1 MLNSDMDIWAQSNA
15 QQYITTI
22 SDDFVRIVESQQQI
36 ATIRIVDSLEEQAIL
51 ESLLETTKP
60 PVISNTGHLHYL
72 FSTPFRYPPLKHGSR
87 FGTRFEPSLLYG
99 SKTIET
105 LLSECS
111 YYRFLFWNG
120 MVSPPKS
127 KKFITEHTVFA
138 GRYYSEQ
145 GLRLHDAS
153 FSAHSGLLRD
163 PANYAATQ
171 ALGRAMR
178 EAGVEA
184 FEYHSARDAKKGINI
199 ALYTANALIVNEPLY
214 KSQWIC
220 STTANNVRFSSR
232 DDSKVYGFNINEF
245 KVDGVFPLASL

>member
-1 MLNSDMDIWAQSNA
+1 MDIWVRSNA
-15 QQYITTI
+15 QQHITTI

-36 ATIRIVDSLEEQAIL
+36 ATTRIVDSLEEQAIL
-51 ESLLETTKP
+51 ELLLETTKP
-60 PVISNTGHLHYL
+60 PVMSNTRHLHYL

-87 FGTRFEPSLLYG
+87 FGSRFEPSLLYG

-105 LLSECS
+105 LLIECS

-120 MVSPPKS
+120 MMEPPKS

-138 GRYYSEQ
+138 GRYYSEK
-145 GLRLHDAS
+145 GLRLHDIAFSEHSDALRHPAS
-153 FSAHSGLLRD
+153 
-163 PANYAATQ
+163 YTVTQ
-171 ALGRAMR
+171 TLGSAMR
-178 EAGVEA
+178 EAGIEA
-184 FEYHSARDAKKGINI
+184 FEYSSARDVKKGINI
-199 ALYTANALIVNEPLY
+199 ALYTANALMVNEPLY

-245 KVDGVFPLASL
+245 TVDGALPSAAV

>member
-1 MLNSDMDIWAQSNA
+1 MDIWAHA
-15 QQYITTI
+15 QKHIATI

-36 ATIRIVDSLEEQAIL
+36 ATTRIVDSLEEQSIL

-60 PVISNTGHLHYL
+60 PIIDNTEHLHYL
-72 FSTPFRYPPLKHGSR
+72 FSTPFRYPPLIHGSR
-87 FGTRFEPSLLYG
+87 FGSRFEPSLLYG
-99 SKTIET
+99 SKTVKT
-105 LLSECS
+105 LLIECS
-111 YYRFLFWNG
+111 YYRFLFWSG
-120 MVSPPKS
+120 MSEPPKS

-145 GLRLHDAS
+145 GLRLQDAS
-153 FSAHSGLLRD
+153 FSEHTAALRH
-163 PANYAATQ
+163 PANYTVTQ
-171 ALGRAMR
+171 TLGSAMR

-184 FEYHSARDAKKGINI
+184 FEYYSARDAKKGINI

-245 KVDGVFPLASL
+245 KIDGVLPSAAI

>member
-1 MLNSDMDIWAQSNA
+1 MDIWSLAQKH
-15 QQYITTI
+15 ITTI

-36 ATIRIVDSLEEQAIL
+36 ATTRIVDSLEEQAIL

-60 PVISNTGHLHYL
+60 TVIDNTDHLHYL
-72 FSTPFRYPPLKHGSR
+72 FSTPFRYPPLKYGSR

-105 LLSECS
+105 LLIECS

-120 MVSPPKS
+120 MVEPPKS

-138 GRYYSEQ
+138 GRYYSQQ

-153 FSAHSGLLRD
+153 FYAHTDVLRHQ
-163 PANYAATQ
+163 ANYAATQ
-171 ALGRAMR
+171 VLGRAMR
-178 EAGVEA
+178 EAGIEA
-184 FEYHSARDAKKGINI
+184 FEYYSARDAKKGINI
-199 ALYTANALIVNEPLY
+199 GLYTTNALIVNEPLY

-245 KVDGVFPLASL
+245 KVDGRLPSAAI

>member
-1 MLNSDMDIWAQSNA
+1 MDIWAHA
-15 QQYITTI
+15 QKHITTI

-36 ATIRIVDSLEEQAIL
+36 ATTRIVDSLEEQAIL

-60 PVISNTGHLHYL
+60 PVLGNTGHLHYL
-72 FSTPFRYPPLKHGSR
+72 FSTPFRYPPLKYGSR
-87 FGTRFEPSLLYG
+87 FGSRFEPSLLYG

-105 LLSECS
+105 LLIECS

-120 MVSPPKS
+120 MTEPPQS
-127 KKFITEHTVFA
+127 RKFITEHTVFA

-145 GLRLHDAS
+145 GLRLHDTS
-153 FSAHSGLLRD
+153 FSAYTDILRH
-163 PANYAATQ
+163 PASYTATQ
-171 ALGRAMR
+171 ALSRAMR
-178 EAGVEA
+178 EAGIEA

-199 ALYTANALIVNEPLY
+199 GLYTANALIVNEPLY

-245 KVDGVFPLASL
+245 KVDGGLPSAAI